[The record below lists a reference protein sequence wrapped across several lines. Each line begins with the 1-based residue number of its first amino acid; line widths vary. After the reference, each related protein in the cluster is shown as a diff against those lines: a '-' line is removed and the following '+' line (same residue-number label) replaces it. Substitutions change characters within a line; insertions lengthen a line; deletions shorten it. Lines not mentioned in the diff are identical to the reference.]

1 MLNNMKLIK
10 LIILLLFPLS
20 GISQIA
26 ITAEKVYT
34 LDGPMIE
41 NGVVLVKDGKIER
54 VGKEGSVRI
63 PKDYQVLT
71 AKVVTP
77 GLIDAHSAVGLSG
90 YMNQPHD
97 QDQLETSSPIQPEL
111 RAIDAYNSQ
120 EELVGYVRD
129 WGVTT
134 LHTGHGPGA
143 IISGQMMTVK
153 TVRDFDESAII
164 DPETMLAMTFD
175 PSVSSNFT
183 SPGTSSKLI
192 AMIRTK
198 LIAAGEYREKM
209 ADDNDKNDPPK
220 DLQMDALT
228 RLLNKETKALI
239 TVNTQTDILAAI
251 RLAREFDIDLVLD
264 EVAEGYLLIDEIKES
279 GAQVVLHPTM
289 ARSTGSRENMTMES
303 AAILNK
309 AGIPFSIKSGF
320 EAYVPKTRI
329 ILFEAAQA
337 VANGLPYEE
346 GLKSITYYPAQ
357 LLGISDRVGTIE
369 RGKDA
374 DLVLYNGDP
383 FEYQTKVCQVLING
397 KVEKESCD

>member
-1 MLNNMKLIK
+1 MKLLKI
-10 LIILLLFPLS
+10 LILLLFPLS
-20 GISQIA
+20 GIAQIA

-34 LDGPMIE
+34 LHGPMIE

-71 AKVVTP
+71 ASVVTP

-97 QDQLETSSPIQPEL
+97 QDQLEKSSPIQPDL
-111 RAIDAYNSQ
+111 RAIDAYNAQ
-120 EELVGYVRD
+120 EELVGFVRD

-153 TVRDFDESAII
+153 TVSDFDESAVI

-175 PSVSSNFT
+175 PSVGNNYT

-198 LIAAGEYREKM
+198 LIAAGEYRDKFK
-209 ADDNDKNDPPK
+209 DDNDKNDPPK
-220 DLQMDALT
+220 DLQMEALT

-251 RLAREFDIDLVLD
+251 RLANEFDIDIVLD
-264 EVAEGYLLIDEIKES
+264 EVAEGYLLLDEIKES
-279 GAQVVLHPTM
+279 GAEVVLHPTM

-303 AAILNK
+303 AAIFQK

-346 GLKSITYYPAQ
+346 GLKTITYYPAQ

-383 FEYQTKVCQVLING
+383 FEYQTKVCHVLING
-397 KVEKESCD
+397 KVEKDSCD